1 MITVVASS
9 AQGSQSLDFVIDLQA
24 GATLPVDVPLFAE
37 AVDSEDSLATLNF
50 SWHLLRKPAGS
61 SASLDISNSATP
73 TLLQVDTWGDYRLFC
88 IASNPTTGE
97 TSEADP
103 VKAPNNAFVQ
113 VRVRSEHLGLV
124 KPAGGERDWFTYA
137 YEWVDAIE
145 AFDPL
150 IDDHE
155 ERITVIE
162 ARLLADTFA
171 SLSDTTFTNLI
182 DGQVAIYNATDEVWE
197 NGTLITGSTS
207 MLLAD
212 DSTNLTLALATQRL
226 GLKGDSNV
234 TVTASSVTGGY
245 DFEIGLEN
253 NVTLTGNLE
262 ASTITATD
270 ELNVTNSLNALSD
283 IYVSG
288 KVIDAAS
295 PYTYL
300 VGKTDGWYMSD
311 DGQAGS
317 ECKLLT
323 VCDEPTTST
332 RGGVLLTSDKWNGYN
347 SDGKLPS
354 VHIIHFS
361 QQSEH
366 SVYTN
371 NVSDQPHVDSNDDT
385 INANQTGSTQI
396 TPHEHILF
404 HNSSGAD
411 ISIEEISLVVMAGGD
426 IQGQPYIWELTM
438 YTSLNDLLSQT
449 RVNTGVTLS
458 LAQNAAWSPA
468 AAELQ
473 ATNILSVPA
482 GGYFGFR
489 CVQSAKIEGHRLIAN
504 VTAIRMI

>member
-37 AVDSEDSLATLNF
+37 AVDSEDSVATLNF

-88 IASNPTTGE
+88 IASNPTSGE

-113 VRVRSEHLGLV
+113 VRVRSENLGLV

-145 AFDPL
+145 AFDPV

-171 SLSDTTFTNLI
+171 ALSDTTFTNLI
-182 DGQVAIYNATDEVWE
+182 DGQVAIYNETDDVWE
-197 NGTLITGSTS
+197 NGTISTGASS

-212 DSTNLTLALATQRL
+212 DSANVTLSLATERL
-226 GLKGDSNV
+226 GLKGGSNV
-234 TVTASSVTGGY
+234 TVTSTAVTGGY
-245 DFEIGLEN
+245 DFEIGLTTD
-253 NVTLTGNLE
+253 VTLTGNLE
-262 ASTITATD
+262 AATITATD
-270 ELNVTNSLNALSD
+270 ELNVTNSLNASD

-288 KVIDAAS
+288 KVHDASS
-295 PYTYL
+295 PYAYL
-300 VGKTDGWYMSD
+300 IGKTTGWYMSD
-311 DGQAGS
+311 DGQASS

-347 SDGKLPS
+347 SSAKIPS
-354 VHIIHFS
+354 VHIIHYS
-361 QQSEH
+361 QQAEH
-366 SVYTN
+366 SIYTN
-371 NVSDQPHVDSNDDT
+371 DVTDHPQVDAYDDT
-385 INANQTGSTQI
+385 INANQSGATQV

-426 IQGQPYIWELTM
+426 VQGQPYIWELTM
-438 YTSLNDLLSQT
+438 YLSLSDLLTQT
-449 RVNTGVTLS
+449 RVLTGTTLS
-458 LAQNAAWSPA
+458 LAQNAPWSPA

-473 ATNILSVPA
+473 ANNILTVPQ

-489 CVQSAKIEGHRLIAN
+489 CTQSAKVEGYRVIAN